1 MASPKGFVLHE
12 GISPFDGQNIVSIA
26 TCHSSNRKTGDMVQ
40 VWILPKDI
48 NPLDAVKQGL
58 DTCICG
64 HCPHRGTGTKRTCYV
79 NVGQA
84 PVNIWKTY
92 KKGTYPQITSYQDV
106 FEDRVVRFGAYGDPA
121 FIPDGVVANALT
133 FAKGHTGYT
142 HQWYQDFAA
151 DFKGVFMASVDSD
164 IEEQMAHSQGWKTF
178 RVFHPDAEITGSKI
192 CPASIT
198 DNRVQCMTCLLCNGK
213 KANIG
218 IHAHGRAASQV
229 GTANKPA
236 VLSH

>member
-12 GISPFDGQNIVSIA
+12 GISPFDGQDIVSIA

-92 KKGTYPQITSYQDV
+92 KKGVYPQITSYQDV
-106 FEDRVVRFGAYGDPA
+106 FEDRVVRFGAYGDPS
-121 FIPDGVVANALT
+121 FIPDGVVANRNPRWANVLRILT
-133 FAKGHTGYT
+133 LFGLRP
-142 HQWYQDFAA
+142 
-151 DFKGVFMASVDSD
+151 
-164 IEEQMAHSQGWKTF
+164 IEMQYLSPNTREDGSLGLWCRYEKTC
-178 RVFHPDAEITGSKI
+178 G
-192 CPASIT
+192 
-198 DNRVQCMTCLLCNGK
+198 
-213 KANIG
+213 
-218 IHAHGRAASQV
+218 GRQ
-229 GTANKPA
+229 TAQ
-236 VLSH
+236 